1 MKCYTSQTEKSRTW
15 LQLQSKT
22 ENGGMTEFVT
32 TPTATS
38 RGLLERLGL
47 LVHRLATLLLRY
59 SCSHCARG
67 GSRDHNWDIR
77 RAAPTAASIGDA
89 RTPNR
94 IESSRL
100 GLAAPTVS
108 HVTQTCT

>member
-1 MKCYTSQTEKSRTW
+1 MKWYTSQTEKSRTW

-59 SCSHCARG
+59 SCSHFGRG
-67 GSRDHNWDIR
+67 GSRAHNWGIR
-77 RAAPTAASIGDA
+77 RPPRTAASVVGA
-89 RTPNR
+89 RPPHH
-94 IESSRL
+94 L
-100 GLAAPTVS
+100 CALCP
-108 HVTQTCT
+108 